1 MGDAIAFWFLSIAQI
16 FPIISIITIINL
28 LLRKYKPRTRL
39 IANIVVIY
47 LCIIISIIFIFRKDI
62 IMYMSA
68 KNLIEVVKNND
79 INQVNYIL
87 NSGNTDIDAKNKY
100 GETVLMKASIRGDLE
115 MVEYLVN
122 NEAYIENI
130 IDALKSNDTN
140 RANSILKDGKA
151 GINAKDKN
159 GNTALML
166 ASSYGHLE
174 IVKLLVESGADINAK
189 NNDGDNSLMSFFN
202 SPIRY
207 SPHSYSGEAAIAVK
221 YEGVKYLLENGADI
235 NSKDKYGNTA
245 LMLASEFGR
254 LEIVKLLVENGANI
268 NIKNKKCKTALD
280 LAWKEEIKEIL
291 RESGAKF
298 GKEMIEDIIEK
309 YRK

>member
-1 MGDAIAFWFLSIAQI
+1 
-16 FPIISIITIINL
+16 
-28 LLRKYKPRTRL
+28 
-39 IANIVVIY
+39 
-47 LCIIISIIFIFRKDI
+47 
-62 IMYMSA
+62 
-68 KNLIEVVKNND
+68 
-79 INQVNYIL
+79 
-87 NSGNTDIDAKNKY
+87 
-100 GETVLMKASIRGDLE
+100 
-115 MVEYLVN
+115 MVEYLVKS
-122 NEAYIENI
+122 EAYIENI
-130 IDALKSNDTN
+130 SDALKSNDTN

-207 SPHSYSGEAAIAVK
+207 SPHSYLGEAAIAVK

-245 LMLASEFGR
+245 LMRASEFGR
-254 LEIVKLLVENGANI
+254 LEIVKFLVENGANI

-298 GKEMIEDIIEK
+298 GKEMIEDITEK
-309 YRK
+309 DRK